1 MAIGTA
7 ALILILSVYNG
18 FSSMIE
24 DNLSALDPDILLC
37 TQGGNFFTPDLET
50 LETLDNDPRIRS
62 FNCILEDN
70 VFFTY
75 DGQQGVCR
83 ARGVDYGYELQSRVT
98 DLVVE
103 GDFALWHGDLPQAG
117 VSADLAYQNHIHP
130 RFNDALELYYPDA
143 SRPLSMMDPA
153 SSLNSAK
160 AWPSALVNCNR
171 DMLILPLDVMQELI
185 GNSELL
191 SGIEIRLV
199 DNSPR
204 GVRSFLRKSGL
215 PSSYILKDRYLQN
228 PEVFKMIKYE
238 KFAIYMIL
246 IFVIIIIAFNIF
258 GSLSML
264 MIEKEE
270 DMESL
275 RAMGATERQISQIF
289 LLEGWLVSLL
299 GMAAGMAAGLALT
312 WLQQSSGLITVP
324 GTYPALPYPVI
335 IRFQDILLTFLGV
348 GTIGFMTA
356 FFKSRYGRR

>member
-24 DNLSALDPDILLC
+24 NNLSALDPDILLC
-37 TQGGNFFTPDLET
+37 TQGGNCFSPDMET
-50 LETLDNDPRIRS
+50 LEILENDPRIRS

-70 VFFTY
+70 VFFIY
-75 DGQQGVCR
+75 DDQQGVCR
-83 ARGVDYGYELQSRVT
+83 ARGVDYGYELQSRVK

-117 VSADLAYQNHIHP
+117 VSADMAYQHHIHP
-130 RFNDALELYYPDA
+130 HFNDALELYYPDA
-143 SRPLSMMDPA
+143 SRPLSMMNPSA
-153 SSLNSAK
+153 SLNSSK
-160 AWPSALVNCNR
+160 AWPSALVNCNK
-171 DMLILPLDVMQELI
+171 DMMILPLDVMQDLI
-185 GNSELL
+185 GNRELL

-204 GVRSFLRKSGL
+204 AVRNFLRKPGL
-215 PSSYILKDRYLQN
+215 PGEFLLKDKYLQN
-228 PEVFKMIKYE
+228 PEVYKMIKYE

-275 RAMGATERQISQIF
+275 MAMGATRRQISDVF
-289 LLEGWLVSLL
+289 LLEGWMVSLL
-299 GMAAGMAAGLALT
+299 GMFVGLVAGLTLT
-312 WLQQSSGLITVP
+312 WLQQSTGLIKVP
-324 GTYPALPYPVI
+324 GTYPPLAYPVVI
-335 IRFQDILLTFLGV
+335 SFQDILFTFVGV
-348 GTIGFMTA
+348 GAIGFMTA